1 MPSRTSSCRWRISM
15 RSVISGMLRRNS
27 LVRIGRSD
35 RRHRIVPFQRPSIT
49 ASMASIGQGEHSF
62 FETGTGLSLI
72 LTNLSVHPPESVYS
86 RCESHTQEL
95 TRLIWLNVLAVV
107 CIGLLA
113 GVELA
118 VSVFVNPV
126 LWKLDPAA
134 GAGTVRA
141 FARNLGAVMPVW

>member
-1 MPSRTSSCRWRISM
+1 M
-15 RSVISGMLRRNS
+15 
-27 LVRIGRSD
+27 
-35 RRHRIVPFQRPSIT
+35 
-49 ASMASIGQGEHSF
+49 
-62 FETGTGLSLI
+62 
-72 LTNLSVHPPESVYS
+72 
-86 RCESHTQEL
+86 
-95 TRLIWLNVLAVV
+95 IWLNVLAVV

-141 FARNLGAVMPVW
+141 FARNLGAVMPVWYSVSMVLLLVELFAGWHGSGSALLIVSSAIWAAVILLTLLFLVPINSRLAKLDTGSWTEQVWREHRTWDTRHRVRIAALVASWVCLLLAIHV